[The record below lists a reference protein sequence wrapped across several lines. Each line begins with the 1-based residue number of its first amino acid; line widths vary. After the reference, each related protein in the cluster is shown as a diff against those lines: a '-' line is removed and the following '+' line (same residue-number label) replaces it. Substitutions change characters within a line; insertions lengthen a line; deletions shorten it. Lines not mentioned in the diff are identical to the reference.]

1 MQRLEY
7 SEQLQSETK
16 RVNFEKVDEK
26 EVFDINDNS
35 RLTHLSVISSQ
46 TEPKKS
52 PERHAVR

>member
-26 EVFDINDNS
+26 EAFDISDNS

-46 TEPKKS
+46 TESKKS
-52 PERHAVR
+52 PERQAVR

>member
-7 SEQLQSETK
+7 SEQLQSVTK
-16 RVNFEKVDEK
+16 KVNFEKVDEK
-26 EVFDINDNS
+26 EAFDISDNS

-46 TEPKKS
+46 TESKKS